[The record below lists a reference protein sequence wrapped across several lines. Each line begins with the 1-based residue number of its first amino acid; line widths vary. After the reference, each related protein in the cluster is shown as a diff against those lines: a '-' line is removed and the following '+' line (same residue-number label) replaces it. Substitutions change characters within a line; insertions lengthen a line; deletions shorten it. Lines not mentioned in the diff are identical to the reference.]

1 MTPEDALPVIAEIGI
16 GLAGFSGLVAAFVQ
30 QSGQTWRLEQKAR
43 IVLLIILSFGMMIA
57 AMMPYALTGA
67 SESPALVWGVPM
79 VAFSLL
85 CIGLLGYWIR
95 ASRRHGF
102 TLLFPAISIPIMGVA
117 TALQVLSLLSG
128 FGLIFPYSPT
138 LFVLGLLSV
147 LAFGANIFLA
157 LLHSVW
163 R

>member
-57 AMMPYALTGA
+57 AMMPYALAGA

-85 CIGLLGYWIR
+85 CIGLLAYFR
-95 ASRRHGF
+95 ASRR
-102 TLLFPAISIPIMGVA
+102 PS
-117 TALQVLSLLSG
+117 
-128 FGLIFPYSPT
+128 
-138 LFVLGLLSV
+138 
-147 LAFGANIFLA
+147 FLA
-157 LLHSVW
+157 GCPFFVGIAVVSLMGSQFKEE